1 MEFLSYV
8 VLFGIA
14 LWIGWHLRGIVFLAN
29 LSENPD
35 RVIKML
41 EEIKR
46 LNREEDSTS
55 DKPKSKGTE
64 LKIERV
70 GDMLYAFTKD
80 NDEFIAQGSD
90 LKTLLDSAQK
100 RFPNKVFFG
109 NIPNGDS
116 AKELV

>member
-8 VLFGIA
+8 VVFIIA
-14 LWIGWHLRGIVFLAN
+14 MYIGWHLRGIVMLAN

-41 EEIKR
+41 EKIKEI
-46 LNREEDSTS
+46 NQEEASS
-55 DKPKSKGTE
+55 GKSKTDGTE

-70 GDMLYAFTKD
+70 GNMLYAFTKD
-80 NDEFIAQGSD
+80 NDEFIAQGTD
-90 LKTLLDSAQK
+90 LKTLLDVAQK